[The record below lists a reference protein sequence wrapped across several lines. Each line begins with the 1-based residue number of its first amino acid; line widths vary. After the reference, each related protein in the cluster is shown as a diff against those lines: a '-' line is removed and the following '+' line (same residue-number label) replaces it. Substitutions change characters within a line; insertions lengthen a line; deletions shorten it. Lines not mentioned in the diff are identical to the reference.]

1 MNAVRVHGE
10 GEVLAR
16 ISFNLGRLK
25 QYGPSADKGS
35 GMVTLSGGCGF
46 CDSAGAGMY
55 SSEDMVLSSLSSS
68 SSSSSKRTEGA
79 FNEDALDDGVAGN
92 DVSEGKYGFFTV
104 VTFGR
109 NGLRR
114 ESRVA
119 WPERDPE
126 NQPRPCRA
134 GCGKHARLDDKAE

>member
-1 MNAVRVHGE
+1 MNAVKVHGE

-16 ISFNLGRLK
+16 ISFSLGRLK

-55 SSEDMVLSSLSSS
+55 SSEAMILFS

-79 FNEDALDDGVAGN
+79 FSEDALDDGVAGN
-92 DVSEGKYGFFTV
+92 DVSEGKYGFCTV
-104 VTFGR
+104 FTFGR

-114 ESRVA
+114 ESRIA

-134 GCGKHARLDDKAE
+134 GCGRHARLDDKAV